1 MSYPNLERYLQSF
14 GKYIVTQSRA
24 NLTRGTKKYGSK
36 NNTKQLYNSIRYEVQ
51 ETIKGLSIKF
61 FMLEYGEAVDK
72 GVDGVKSY
80 LKTPDAYIVTD
91 ECSEKILDIYR
102 KDNDKELIKE
112 IEICISTEEK

>member
-1 MSYPNLERYLQSF
+1 MSDAMGFHKRWINIEN
-14 GKYIVTQSRA
+14 II
-24 NLTRGTKKYGSK
+24 
-36 NNTKQLYNSIRYEVQ
+36 SIYKRE
-51 ETIKGLSIKF
+51 
-61 FMLEYGEAVDK
+61 

>member
-1 MSYPNLERYLQSF
+1 MGFHKRWINIEN
-14 GKYIVTQSRA
+14 II
-24 NLTRGTKKYGSK
+24 
-36 NNTKQLYNSIRYEVQ
+36 SIYKRE
-51 ETIKGLSIKF
+51 
-61 FMLEYGEAVDK
+61 

-80 LKTPDAYIVTD
+80 MKTPDAYIVTD

>member
-1 MSYPNLERYLQSF
+1 MGFHIEN
-14 GKYIVTQSRA
+14 II
-24 NLTRGTKKYGSK
+24 
-36 NNTKQLYNSIRYEVQ
+36 SIYKRE
-51 ETIKGLSIKF
+51 
-61 FMLEYGEAVDK
+61 